1 MAEVICPPEELI
13 VIEKDQLLEKV
24 MEMKHARLRLAQ
36 ACAAYIDGKY
46 ELSYSFSNDK
56 TYEYKTLR
64 VIMGLTDSVPSVT
77 EIYPYATFYENE
89 MQELYGCQIRMINV
103 DYHDRLYRIKE
114 KAPFL
119 PADAKKIL
127 AEALE
132 KKAAEESSREET
144 EEKSGTEGASGGTE
158 KNGVTAASAG
168 KAVHQNVSPAAAGD
182 AVKKSVDNIAN
193 EKAGRIQTAGKGA
206 DT

>member
-64 VIMGLTDSVPSVT
+64 VVMDLTDSVPSVT

-132 KKAAEESSREET
+132 KKAAEEAAFD
-144 EEKSGTEGASGGTE
+144 GNPPAPDGAA
-158 KNGVTAASAG
+158 AASD
-168 KAVHQNVSPAAAGD
+168 KAAAAGM
-182 AVKKSVDNIAN
+182 AKT
-193 EKAGRIQTAGKGA
+193 QTAGKGA
-206 DT
+206 DR